1 MHAPVCTLC
10 RSYAVYVPAQGL
22 QTKWIHL
29 MHFIQIGI
37 FYIVIR
43 NNTKCYYAI
52 SRHTFSKGFYFTVII
67 AIVGNNI
74 NI

>member
-1 MHAPVCTLC
+1 MHQCAH
-10 RSYAVYVPAQGL
+10 YVEVMLSKPAQGL

-29 MHFIQIGI
+29 VHFIQIGI

-52 SRHTFSKGFYFTVII
+52 SRHTFSKGFYFTVI

>member
-1 MHAPVCTLC
+1 MHQCAH
-10 RSYAVYVPAQGL
+10 YVEVMLSKPAQGL

-29 MHFIQIGI
+29 VHFIQIGI
-37 FYIVIR
+37 FYIAIR

-52 SRHTFSKGFYFTVII
+52 SRHTFSKGFYFTVI
-67 AIVGNNI
+67 AIMGNNI